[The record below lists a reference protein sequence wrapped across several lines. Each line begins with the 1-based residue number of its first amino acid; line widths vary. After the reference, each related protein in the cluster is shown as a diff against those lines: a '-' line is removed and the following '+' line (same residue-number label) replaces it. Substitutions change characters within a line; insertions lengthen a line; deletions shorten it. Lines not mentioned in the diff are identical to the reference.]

1 MVNEWTREH
10 MDGCALRRVL
20 VRRVRAQ
27 GTPAQGQP
35 WVSGPVG
42 RSCFKAGGAPG
53 GTALDSVTV
62 GFWHLHLEARLPLL
76 CAEPGAS
83 TSAQGLS

>member
-1 MVNEWTREH
+1 MVTEWTRER
-10 MDGCALRRVL
+10 MDGCDLRRVL

-62 GFWHLHLEARLPLL
+62 GFWYLHLEACLPL
-76 CAEPGAS
+76 
-83 TSAQGLS
+83 SALSLGPVPLGRG